1 MHNHNDIFVQGKS
14 GGRAKG
20 GVSLAIMDDRSSLRK
35 VSGSTESVSTVTSE
49 EFVLVQNGAEGSP
62 SSSEGRPRLKVIN
75 MISLFLLPLCVFL
88 SVKITANCSGFS
100 T

>member
-1 MHNHNDIFVQGKS
+1 MMCVFFFCVQGS
-14 GGRAKG
+14 SRGRAEG

-62 SSSEGRPRLKVIN
+62 SSSEGRPRLKVIDH
-75 MISLFLLPLCVFL
+75 ITLSLMLV
-88 SVKITANCSGFS
+88 
-100 T
+100 